1 MTSTVTSV
9 LAGLALAVACQTS
22 AGAQGGGEPPYPA
35 RTIRII
41 VGYGPGGGT
50 DTVARLIAQ
59 KMQES
64 FGQNV
69 IVENKPG
76 GNAMIGPDYV
86 AKASPDGYT
95 LLFGGQGQMTVSP
108 VIYSKMPYALKDFVP
123 IAMMSKYPLIL
134 VVNEKHPAADLKG
147 LVEWAKQNPDKTNYA
162 TASPAF
168 TLASELFK
176 LRSGAPGETI
186 PYKSGNEQVMSVV
199 SNQVT
204 FTMSEPPSAVA
215 QVSAGKVRAL
225 AVTAPA
231 RLPELPDVPT
241 MKEAGF
247 DVTVSL
253 WAGLFAP
260 AGTSAEI
267 VKRLEAECTRIS
279 QLPDFKQKLRALST
293 DSPGITSEEFARAME
308 AELAVWRDVAS
319 QANLKFAQ

>member
-1 MTSTVTSV
+1 MTSTRV
-9 LAGLALAVACQTS
+9 LLTGLALAIACQTS
-22 AGAQGGGEPPYPA
+22 AGAQGSEPPYPA

-86 AKASPDGYT
+86 AKAKPDGYT

-108 VIYSKMPYALKDFVP
+108 VIYSKMPYALKDFAP

-134 VVNEKHPAADLKG
+134 VVNEKHPAANLKE
-147 LVEWAKQNPDKTNYA
+147 LVAWAKQNPDKTNYA

-176 LRSGAPGETI
+176 LKAGAPGETI

-225 AVTAPA
+225 AVTAPT

-241 MKEAGF
+241 MKEAGV

-260 AGTSAEI
+260 AGTPPD
-267 VKRLEAECTRIS
+267 VLRKLEAECARIA

-293 DSPGITSEEFARAME
+293 ESPGITSAEFAQAME
-308 AELAVWRDVAS
+308 TELAVWRDVAS